1 MQLYTTTASEF
12 SPLQNNLRRNVSH
25 PTADKSVGEV
35 NKSLSVSRRYS
46 NNEKNTFHRPCFLT
60 YAVRI
65 CSCIL
70 QGNRQRRTEHRP
82 PHSAVSETAAPT
94 DTPAAAPETEAPT
107 ADPYPRPDP
116 VTVEWLAGEMQR
128 RYYVGCMNLELM
140 DFSDIMDRNEDTDL
154 FFWDNQLEIDLK
166 KLGRGYNFVNVTIEE
181 AYVKQIVDETETEI
195 TADVAVFTMH
205 PAPSIPESGTGMDFR
220 ITVDKQRMVI
230 ISYSEPNICATRYS
244 DRLLPLASN
253 YRREGLT
260 WQEANKKA
268 YEEIYAEFVIFATTY
283 PRQTPQG

>member
-1 MQLYTTTASEF
+1 MKRFLSIILALLSAFVLASCKGTDKDAQNTA
-12 SPLQNNLRRNVSH
+12 
-25 PTADKSVGEV
+25 
-35 NKSLSVSRRYS
+35 
-46 NNEKNTFHRPCFLT
+46 
-60 YAVRI
+60 
-65 CSCIL
+65 
-70 QGNRQRRTEHRP
+70 P

-94 DTPAAAPETEAPT
+94 YTPAAAPETEAPT
-107 ADPYPRPDP
+107 ADPNPRPDP

-154 FFWDNQLEIDLK
+154 FFWDNQLEMAWAVFGCD
-166 KLGRGYNFVNVTIEE
+166 GNFVSVTIEE
-181 AYVKQIVDETETEI
+181 AYVNQIVNETETEI
-195 TADVAVFTMH
+195 TADVYVFTRH
-205 PAPSIPESGTGMDFR
+205 PGPSIPRSGTGMDFR

-230 ISYSEPNICATRYS
+230 ISYSEPNLCATRYS

-283 PRQTPQG
+283 PNQTPQG

>member
-1 MQLYTTTASEF
+1 MKRTLSIVLVFSLMLSAFVLASCKGTDKDAQNTA
-12 SPLQNNLRRNVSH
+12 
-25 PTADKSVGEV
+25 
-35 NKSLSVSRRYS
+35 
-46 NNEKNTFHRPCFLT
+46 
-60 YAVRI
+60 
-65 CSCIL
+65 
-70 QGNRQRRTEHRP
+70 P
-82 PHSAVSETAAPT
+82 PHSAASETAAPT
-94 DTPAAAPETEAPT
+94 ETPTAAPETEAPT
-107 ADPYPRPDP
+107 ADPNPRPDP

-195 TADVAVFTMH
+195 TADVYVFTSH
-205 PAPSIPESGTGMDFR
+205 PNPTLSMSGIGMDFR

-230 ISYSEPNICATRYS
+230 ISYSEPNLCATLYN
-244 DRLLPLASN
+244 DRLLPLASS

-268 YEEIYAEFVIFATTY
+268 YEELYAEFADY
-283 PRQTPQG
+283 ASRHPRQTPQG

>member
-1 MQLYTTTASEF
+1 MKKIL
-12 SPLQNNLRRNVSH
+12 
-25 PTADKSVGEV
+25 
-35 NKSLSVSRRYS
+35 SLSLVFVLVLSAFVLAACKGT
-46 NNEKNTFHRPCFLT
+46 NDKDAQNT
-60 YAVRI
+60 A
-65 CSCIL
+65 
-70 QGNRQRRTEHRP
+70 P
-82 PHSAVSETAAPT
+82 PHSAASETAAPT
-94 DTPAAAPETEAPT
+94 ETPTAAPETEAPT
-107 ADPYPRPDP
+107 ADPNPRPDP

-154 FFWDNQLEIDLK
+154 FFWDNQFAIDLIK
-166 KLGRGYNFVNVTIEE
+166 FDPDDSLTGVTIEE
-181 AYVKQIVDETETEI
+181 AYVKQIVNETETEI
-195 TADVAVFTMH
+195 TADVYVFTSH
-205 PAPSIPESGTGMDFR
+205 PTYRFDDDGIGMDFQ

-268 YEEIYAEFVIFATTY
+268 YEELYAEFADYASSY
-283 PRQTPQG
+283 PRETPQG

>member
-1 MQLYTTTASEF
+1 MKRTLSIVLVFVLLLSAFVLASCKGTDKDAQNTA
-12 SPLQNNLRRNVSH
+12 
-25 PTADKSVGEV
+25 
-35 NKSLSVSRRYS
+35 
-46 NNEKNTFHRPCFLT
+46 
-60 YAVRI
+60 
-65 CSCIL
+65 
-70 QGNRQRRTEHRP
+70 P
-82 PHSAVSETAAPT
+82 PHSAASETAAPT

-166 KLGRGYNFVNVTIEE
+166 KLGLGYNFVNVTIEE

-230 ISYSEPNICATRYS
+230 ISYSEPNICDSIYNN
-244 DRLLPLASN
+244 RLLPLASN

-268 YEEIYAEFVIFATTY
+268 YEELYAETVAFATAY
-283 PRQTPQG
+283 PRQTPRG

>member
-1 MQLYTTTASEF
+1 MKRFLSIILALLSAFVLASCKGTDKDAQNTA
-12 SPLQNNLRRNVSH
+12 
-25 PTADKSVGEV
+25 
-35 NKSLSVSRRYS
+35 
-46 NNEKNTFHRPCFLT
+46 
-60 YAVRI
+60 
-65 CSCIL
+65 
-70 QGNRQRRTEHRP
+70 P

-107 ADPYPRPDP
+107 ADPNPRPDP

-166 KLGRGYNFVNVTIEE
+166 KLGQGYNFVNVTIEE

-230 ISYSEPNICATRYS
+230 ISYSEPNICDSIYNN
-244 DRLLPLASN
+244 RLRPLASN
-253 YRREGLT
+253 YRREGLP

-268 YEEIYAEFVIFATTY
+268 YEELYAEFADY
-283 PRQTPQG
+283 ASRHPRQTPQG

>member
-1 MQLYTTTASEF
+1 MKRTLSIVLVFSLMLSAFVLASCKGTNDKDAQNTA
-12 SPLQNNLRRNVSH
+12 
-25 PTADKSVGEV
+25 
-35 NKSLSVSRRYS
+35 
-46 NNEKNTFHRPCFLT
+46 
-60 YAVRI
+60 
-65 CSCIL
+65 
-70 QGNRQRRTEHRP
+70 P
-82 PHSAVSETAAPT
+82 PHSAASETAAPT
-94 DTPAAAPETEAPT
+94 ETPTAAPETEAPT
-107 ADPYPRPDP
+107 ADLNPRPDP

-195 TADVAVFTMH
+195 TADVAVFTRH
-205 PAPSIPESGTGMDFR
+205 PTPSIPESGIGMDFQ

-230 ISYSEPNICATRYS
+230 ISYSEPFGYS
-244 DRLLPLASN
+244 TIYTARLLPLASS
-253 YRREGLT
+253 YRREGLP

-268 YEEIYAEFVIFATTY
+268 YEELYAETVAFATAY
-283 PRQTPQG
+283 PRQTPRG

>member
-1 MQLYTTTASEF
+1 MKRFLSIILALLSAFVLASCKGTDKDAQNTA
-12 SPLQNNLRRNVSH
+12 
-25 PTADKSVGEV
+25 
-35 NKSLSVSRRYS
+35 
-46 NNEKNTFHRPCFLT
+46 
-60 YAVRI
+60 
-65 CSCIL
+65 
-70 QGNRQRRTEHRP
+70 P
-82 PHSAVSETAAPT
+82 PHSAASETAAPT

-107 ADPYPRPDP
+107 ADPNPRPDP

-154 FFWDNQLEIDLK
+154 FFWDNQLEMAWAVFGCD
-166 KLGRGYNFVNVTIEE
+166 GNFVSVTIEE
-181 AYVKQIVDETETEI
+181 AYVNQIVNETETEI
-195 TADVAVFTMH
+195 TADVYVFTRH
-205 PAPSIPESGTGMDFR
+205 PTPSLPESGIGMDFR

-283 PRQTPQG
+283 PKQTPQG

>member
-1 MQLYTTTASEF
+1 MKRFLSIILALLSAFVLASCKGTDKDAQNTA
-12 SPLQNNLRRNVSH
+12 
-25 PTADKSVGEV
+25 
-35 NKSLSVSRRYS
+35 
-46 NNEKNTFHRPCFLT
+46 
-60 YAVRI
+60 
-65 CSCIL
+65 
-70 QGNRQRRTEHRP
+70 P

-107 ADPYPRPDP
+107 ADPNPRPDP

-154 FFWDNQLEIDLK
+154 FFWDNQLEIDRMMLDLK
-166 KLGRGYNFVNVTIEE
+166 DNYINVTVEETAIEN
-181 AYVKQIVDETETEI
+181 IVNETETAI
-195 TADVAVFTMH
+195 TADVYVCASH
-205 PAPSIPESGTGMDFR
+205 PSSDQPLSGIGMGFR

-230 ISYSEPNICATRYS
+230 ISYSEPYGCDTIYNN
-244 DRLLPLASN
+244 RLRPLASN

-268 YEEIYAEFVIFATTY
+268 YEELYAEFADYASSY
-283 PRQTPQG
+283 PRETPQG

>member
-1 MQLYTTTASEF
+1 MKKIL
-12 SPLQNNLRRNVSH
+12 
-25 PTADKSVGEV
+25 
-35 NKSLSVSRRYS
+35 SLSLVFVLVLSAFVLAACKGT
-46 NNEKNTFHRPCFLT
+46 NDKDAQNT
-60 YAVRI
+60 A
-65 CSCIL
+65 
-70 QGNRQRRTEHRP
+70 P

-107 ADPYPRPDP
+107 ADPNPRPDP

-154 FFWDNQLEIDLK
+154 FFWDNQLEMAWRIFGCD
-166 KLGRGYNFVNVTIEE
+166 GNFVSVTIKE

-195 TADVAVFTMH
+195 TADVYVLTRH
-205 PAPSIPESGTGMDFR
+205 PTPSLPRSCTGMDFR

-230 ISYSEPNICATRYS
+230 ISYSEPNICATLYT
-244 DRLLPLASN
+244 DRLLPLASS

-268 YEEIYAEFVIFATTY
+268 YEELYAETVAFATAY
-283 PRQTPQG
+283 PRQTPRG

>member
-1 MQLYTTTASEF
+1 MKRTLSIVLVFSLMLSAFVLASCKGTDKDAQNTA
-12 SPLQNNLRRNVSH
+12 
-25 PTADKSVGEV
+25 
-35 NKSLSVSRRYS
+35 
-46 NNEKNTFHRPCFLT
+46 
-60 YAVRI
+60 
-65 CSCIL
+65 
-70 QGNRQRRTEHRP
+70 P

-107 ADPYPRPDP
+107 ADPNSRPDP

-154 FFWDNQLEIDLK
+154 FFWDNQLEMAWRIFGCD
-166 KLGRGYNFVNVTIEE
+166 GNFVSVTIKE

-195 TADVAVFTMH
+195 TADVYVLTRH
-205 PAPSIPESGTGMDFR
+205 PTPSLPRSCTGMDFR

>member
-1 MQLYTTTASEF
+1 MKRTLSIVLVFSLMLSAFVLAACKGTDKDAQNTA
-12 SPLQNNLRRNVSH
+12 
-25 PTADKSVGEV
+25 
-35 NKSLSVSRRYS
+35 
-46 NNEKNTFHRPCFLT
+46 
-60 YAVRI
+60 
-65 CSCIL
+65 
-70 QGNRQRRTEHRP
+70 P

-94 DTPAAAPETEAPT
+94 ETPAAAPETEAPT

-154 FFWDNQLEIDLK
+154 FFWDNQLEMAWRIFGCD
-166 KLGRGYNFVNVTIEE
+166 GNFVSVTIKE

-195 TADVAVFTMH
+195 TADVYVLTRH
-205 PAPSIPESGTGMDFR
+205 PTPSLPRSCTGMDFR

-230 ISYSEPNICATRYS
+230 ISYSEPNICATLYT
-244 DRLLPLASN
+244 DRLLPLASS

-268 YEEIYAEFVIFATTY
+268 YEELYAETVAFATTY

>member
-1 MQLYTTTASEF
+1 MKRTLSIVLVFSLMLSAFVLAACKGTDKDAQNTA
-12 SPLQNNLRRNVSH
+12 
-25 PTADKSVGEV
+25 
-35 NKSLSVSRRYS
+35 
-46 NNEKNTFHRPCFLT
+46 
-60 YAVRI
+60 
-65 CSCIL
+65 
-70 QGNRQRRTEHRP
+70 P

-107 ADPYPRPDP
+107 ADPNPRPDP

-166 KLGRGYNFVNVTIEE
+166 KLDREDNFVNVTIEE
-181 AYVKQIVDETETEI
+181 AYVNQIVNETESEI
-195 TADVAVFTMH
+195 TADVYVLTRH
-205 PAPSIPESGTGMDFR
+205 PTYRFDDDGIGMGFR

-230 ISYSEPNICATRYS
+230 ISYSEPYGCDTIYNN
-244 DRLLPLASN
+244 RLRPLASN

-268 YEEIYAEFVIFATTY
+268 YEELYAEFADY
-283 PRQTPQG
+283 ASRHPRQTPQG